1 MDEEEQPEWAVVP
14 EDEYD
19 ALNDETFGGTG
30 VEYTWEDPASIFQD
44 LNKGLTDL
52 NGGSNGYP
60 KTGLPTVGATATPD
74 AGPKETEYF
83 DYDNDN
89 ALEESISR
97 LVLDDLEDTEDEEE
111 ARKLKLSRLGAS
123 SNFNT
128 YFMPPQVASKHLHW
142 LVDKELPGGSSL
154 LGSSVWSMHPTTSDD
169 VSSTHHTPPAPV
181 IKPVQPAPVPNIP
194 IKHPVRT
201 NHIVPNNDLSGS
213 SVVGSSESSISKFFG
228 NVPSSTPKNLAKAK
242 KPVFKTVEE
251 IEKELLE
258 DGGNASSVP
267 SSTIDEPS
275 PITNAKPKVLM
286 AEDLERELIQ
296 ESPMQTPKGVD
307 ESSSGRTPLQSLGQF
322 NQVFN
327 ADSPTGQ
334 QSQAQITHNQQQG
347 FQGLPTSNAANF
359 GPSANVN
366 FNSMA
371 TGPQGVMNSNA
382 ANAAINNFLL
392 MEQQKQLLLVRQGL
406 LPTPPHHGM
415 HPNMLPSG
423 PLPPQLAQS
432 FHHHHHQQ
440 QQHLRMLQHMNPH
453 AMRHRMPMM
462 MPLPPVIPQIRPHV
476 HPHGFGPAQAM
487 SSGYR
492 KQMMK
497 TDDPYRGLMTEK
509 DKQRL
514 RNIQIIQLQNDHPFT
529 TDYYSLMYKVKLTP
543 GSGDDVQKHQLLSK
557 LYPKRDAENVQRSHY
572 EPARFENSLGKLQAV
587 SALAPKRVIDTFIRV
602 TECRNASRGGM
613 KAYRYLL
620 LEIEK
625 LYECLLTME
634 EADIR
639 VAILCNAD
647 ERDFH
652 RRSQNTDK
660 ITKILTNYE
669 KLLSVLSVTKG
680 KMLICRVLPL
690 TDATL
695 RYKVIGNLLDI
706 FPLWGSDDMDKAFPY
721 LRHCILHAE
730 IRNLLTL
737 IGSVTDNNVFES
749 IVMTKLGV
757 SLLTCVYHQAEILL
771 SRCEPMLMEDL
782 ESLWTRKSVFGIL
795 AVLVKNDEMADPI
808 EIYPNMLAHIRR
820 FALHTTDYQVLETI
834 LQRWASKGI
843 PTRQ

>member
-1 MDEEEQPEWAVVP
+1 MEEEEQPEWAVVP

-30 VEYTWEDPASIFQD
+30 AEYTWEDPSSLFE
-44 LNKGLTDL
+44 NVPKGLSDL
-52 NGGSNGYP
+52 NGASNGYP
-60 KTGLPTVGATATPD
+60 KSGVQTMGPTAPTDT
-74 AGPKETEYF
+74 GPKETEYY

-111 ARKLKLSRLGAS
+111 ARKLKLSRLGAT

-142 LVDKELPGGSSL
+142 LIDKELPGGSSL
-154 LGSSVWSMHPTTSDD
+154 LGSSVWSMHPTAPDDTSS
-169 VSSTHHTPPAPV
+169 VHHTPPATV
-181 IKPVQPAPVPNIP
+181 TKPVPPPVANIA
-194 IKHPVRT
+194 IKQHSVRA
-201 NHIVPNNDLSGS
+201 NHVVANNDSSGAG
-213 SVVGSSESSISKFFG
+213 SVGGDSGISKFFG
-228 NVPSSTPKNLAKAK
+228 NVPSSTPKNLKAK

-258 DGGNASSVP
+258 DGNKADL

-275 PITNAKPKVLM
+275 PIINAKPKVLM

-296 ESPMQTPKGVD
+296 ESPMQTPKSLED
-307 ESSSGRTPLQSLGQF
+307 NPSGRNPLQALGQF

-327 ADSPTGQ
+327 TDSPTGQ
-334 QSQAQITHNQQQG
+334 QSQAQITQNQQPTYHG
-347 FQGLPTSNAANF
+347 IPTSNAANF

-366 FNSMA
+366 FNSMQG
-371 TGPQGVMNSNA
+371 GPQGVMNSTA

-423 PLPPQLAQS
+423 PIPPQLAQS
-432 FHHHHHQQ
+432 FHHHQQQQ

-476 HPHGFGPAQAM
+476 HPHAHGFGPAPPM

-543 GSGDDVQKHQLLSK
+543 GGGDDVQKHQLLSK

-602 TECRNASRGGM
+602 TECRNTSRGGM

-647 ERDFH
+647 ERDCH
-652 RRSQNTDK
+652 RRSQNTEK

-690 TDATL
+690 TDAAL

-730 IRNLLTL
+730 IRDLLTL
-737 IGSVTDNNVFES
+737 IGAVTDNNVFES

-795 AVLVKNDEMADPI
+795 AVLVKNDEMAEPI
-808 EIYPNMLAHIRR
+808 EIYPNMLDHIRR
-820 FALHTTDYQVLETI
+820 FALHSTDYQVLENI